1 MTTAR
6 RARWTSRINVLGL
19 ATMAVLV
26 GLWELLVESG
36 TVDFEFL
43 PAPSGIAEAFGTVIS
58 SGDLSAAVLHTL
70 RSTLVGW
77 VLAGGLGIVLGVWLG
92 LSDTAWRYSMASVE
106 IVRAIPPI
114 SLVPMSL
121 LVFGFSLRM
130 ELVVIVY
137 AGAWTVL
144 VNTIDGVR
152 NLRPELLDVGRVLRM
167 SKLTAI
173 RKLILPSAMPSI
185 IVGLRLAMSLSL
197 VLAVV
202 AEMIGNPR
210 GLGNALVRAQQALQP
225 EQMFAYVVTIGVLG
239 VVLNTGLR
247 YVSARAFPAVRAG
260 RGEVA

>member
-1 MTTAR
+1 MTRRGRWAR
-6 RARWTSRINVLGL
+6 RVNALGL
-19 ATMAVLV
+19 VTMAVLV
-26 GLWELLVESG
+26 GLWELLVGSG
-36 TVDFEFL
+36 TIDFEFL
-43 PAPSGIAEAFGTVIS
+43 PAPSGIAQALGSLIS
-58 SGDLSAAVLHTL
+58 SGDLFTAVLHTL
-70 RSTLVGW
+70 RSTLIGW
-77 VLAGGLGIVLGVWLG
+77 VIAGLLGIALGVWLG
-92 LSDTAWRYSMASVE
+92 LSNTAWRYSIASVE
-106 IVRAIPPI
+106 IIRAIPPI
-114 SLVPMSL
+114 TLVPVSL

-152 NLRPELLDVGRVLRM
+152 HLRPELLDVGRMLRM
-167 SKLTAI
+167 SKLAAI

-225 EQMFAYVVTIGVLG
+225 EQMFAYVVTIGILG
-239 VVLNTGLR
+239 VVLNTGLS
-247 YVSARAFPAVRAG
+247 YVSARAFPALAAG
-260 RGEVA
+260 RGSVA

>member
-1 MTTAR
+1 MTR
-6 RARWTSRINVLGL
+6 RTRWTSRINVLGL
-19 ATMAVLV
+19 ATMALLV
-26 GLWELLVESG
+26 GLWELVVGSG
-36 TVDFEFL
+36 TIDFDFL
-43 PAPSGIAEAFGTVIS
+43 PSPSGIADAFGTVIS
-58 SGDLSAAVLHTL
+58 SGDLSAAVVHTL

-77 VLAGGLGIVLGVWLG
+77 VIAAVIGVALGVTLG

-114 SLVPMSL
+114 SLVPVSL

-152 NLRPELLDVGRVLRM
+152 NLQPELLDVGRMLRM
-167 SKLTAI
+167 SKFTAI

-202 AEMIGNPR
+202 AEMIGNPS

-239 VVLNTGLR
+239 VLLNSGIR
-247 YVSARAFPAVRAG
+247 YVSSRAFPALAAG
-260 RGEVA
+260 PGEVA

>member
-1 MTTAR
+1 MAR
-6 RARWTSRINVLGL
+6 RGRWAKRINVLGL
-19 ATMAVLV
+19 ATMAALV
-26 GLWELLVESG
+26 GLWELLVRSG

-43 PAPSGIAEAFGTVIS
+43 PAPWGIAEALGSLIS
-58 SGDLSAAVLHTL
+58 SGDLFAPLVHTL
-70 RSTLVGW
+70 RSALVGW
-77 VLAGGLGIVLGVWLG
+77 AIAALVGIALGVWLG
-92 LSDTAWRYSMASVE
+92 LSGTAWRYSMASVE
-106 IVRAIPPI
+106 IIRAIPPI
-114 SLVPMSL
+114 SLVPVSL

-152 NLRPELLDVGRVLRM
+152 NLRAELLDVGRMLRM
-167 SKLTAI
+167 SKLSAI

-202 AEMIGNPR
+202 AEMIGNPS

-247 YVSARAFPAVRAG
+247 YVSARAFPALAASHG
-260 RGEVA
+260 NVA

>member
-1 MTTAR
+1 MAR
-6 RARWTSRINVLGL
+6 RASWSTRINVLGL
-19 ATMAVLV
+19 LTMAVLV
-26 GLWELLVESG
+26 GLWELLVRSG
-36 TVDFEFL
+36 IIDFEFL
-43 PAPSGIAEAFGTVIS
+43 PAPSGIAEALGSLIS
-58 SGDLSAAVLHTL
+58 SGDLFAPVVHTL
-70 RSTLVGW
+70 RSALVGW
-77 VLAGGLGIVLGVWLG
+77 VLAAVVGIALGVWLG
-92 LSDTAWRYSMASVE
+92 LSDRAWRYSMASIE
-106 IVRAIPPI
+106 IIRAIPPI
-114 SLVPMSL
+114 SLVPVSL

-152 NLRPELLDVGRVLRM
+152 NLRPELLDVGRMLRM
-167 SKLTAI
+167 SKVTAI

-202 AEMIGNPR
+202 AEMIGNPA
-210 GLGNALVRAQQALQP
+210 GLGNTLVRAQQALQP

-247 YVSARAFPAVRAG
+247 YVSARAFPALAAR
-260 RGEVA
+260 RGDVA

>member
-1 MTTAR
+1 MAR
-6 RARWTSRINVLGL
+6 RASGTRRVNVLGL

-26 GLWELLVESG
+26 GLWELFVRWG
-36 TVDFEFL
+36 AVDFEFL
-43 PAPSGIAEAFGTVIS
+43 SAPSGIAEAFGSLIS
-58 SGDLSAAVLHTL
+58 SGDLFGPVVHTL
-70 RSTLVGW
+70 RSALVGW
-77 VLAGGLGIVLGVWLG
+77 GIAAVVGILLGVWLG
-92 LSDTAWRYSMASVE
+92 LSDMAWRGSMASVE
-106 IVRAIPPI
+106 IIRAIPPI
-114 SLVPMSL
+114 SLVPVSL

-152 NLRPELLDVGRVLRM
+152 NLRPELLDVGRMLRM
-167 SKLTAI
+167 SKPTTI

-210 GLGNALVRAQQALQP
+210 GLGNAVIRAQQALQP

-239 VVLNTGLR
+239 VLLNTGLR
-247 YVSARAFPAVRAG
+247 YVSARAFPALAAG
-260 RGEVA
+260 RGDVT

>member
-1 MTTAR
+1 MAR
-6 RARWTSRINVLGL
+6 RAKWVRRINVLGL
-19 ATMAVLV
+19 ATVVALV
-26 GLWELLVESG
+26 GVWELLVRSE
-36 TVDFEFL
+36 TIDFEFL
-43 PAPSGIAEAFGTVIS
+43 PAPSGIAEALGSLIS
-58 SGDLSAAVLHTL
+58 SGDLFAPVVHTL
-70 RSTLVGW
+70 RSALVGW
-77 VLAGGLGIVLGVWLG
+77 MLAGLLGIFLGVWLG
-92 LSDTAWRYSMASVE
+92 LSNTAWRYSMASVE
-106 IVRAIPPI
+106 IIRAIPPI
-114 SLVPMSL
+114 SLVPVSL

-152 NLRPELLDVGRVLRM
+152 NLRPELLDVGRMLQM

-173 RKLILPSAMPSI
+173 RKLILPSALPSI

-202 AEMIGNPR
+202 AEMIGNPS

-247 YVSARAFPAVRAG
+247 YGSARAFPALAAG
-260 RGEVA
+260 RGGVA